1 MRLVILEL
9 LSNPL
14 LWGWGHSGD
23 LTANFAPVVG
33 NLTPR
38 FVKFPVFPTPRGM
51 KLTSALQLQIP
62 NYYETIEISVL
73 GHYLPSSIQNIKNSI
88 DFVQLSVATKSSI
101 RQILDNAARQCMT
114 CLQKIFLAR
123 NCSDWSTEHLT

>member
-1 MRLVILEL
+1 MRLVILEV

-38 FVKFPVFPTPRGM
+38 FVNSHNDYYTFTPQRM
-51 KLTSALQLQIP
+51 QLPYNILVCA
-62 NYYETIEISVL
+62 TTGV
-73 GHYLPSSIQNIKNSI
+73 GCHYPQ
-88 DFVQLSVATKSSI
+88 
-101 RQILDNAARQCMT
+101 
-114 CLQKIFLAR
+114 
-123 NCSDWSTEHLT
+123 